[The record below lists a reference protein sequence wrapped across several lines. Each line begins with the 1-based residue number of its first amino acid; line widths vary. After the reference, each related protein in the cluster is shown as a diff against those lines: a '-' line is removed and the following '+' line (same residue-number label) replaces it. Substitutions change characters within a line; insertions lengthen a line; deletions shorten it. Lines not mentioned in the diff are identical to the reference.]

1 MDPAGEFARPISDD
15 GSEDRPMGK
24 CLPASLAAALFLWAL
39 SCVAASAGGVDK
51 SVGPFEILGDGRNYL
66 DIGAGIF
73 NWRNNLEKR
82 SIAGR
87 VEFRIGKKLAFVGPA
102 MGMVANN
109 EGFRYGYAG
118 IYTDIAYGKFVLT
131 PVLAMGIYRRGNSI
145 DLGGPLEFRESLE
158 IAYHFTDRCR
168 VGVSVA
174 HISNAHLYTDN
185 PGQQDF
191 LVSSS
196 IGF

>member
-1 MDPAGEFARPISDD
+1 M
-15 GSEDRPMGK
+15 
-24 CLPASLAAALFLWAL
+24 
-39 SCVAASAGGVDK
+39 SCAQASAGGVNER
-51 SVGPFEILGDGRNYL
+51 VGPFEVLGDGRDHL
-66 DIGAGIF
+66 DFGAGIF
-73 NWRNNLEKR
+73 DWRNNLEKR
-82 SIAGR
+82 SLAGR
-87 VEFRIGKKLAFVGPA
+87 IELRIGKKFVCVGPA

-118 IYTDIAYGKFVLT
+118 IYTDIAYGNIVLT

-158 IAYHFTDRCR
+158 IAYRFTDRYR

-185 PGQQDF
+185 PGQQDV
-191 LVSSS
+191 LISSS